1 MKNLLFLVLI
11 VMLLGANAAYAQ
23 SDFDF
28 NKVKKNGDLFE
39 ERAID
44 LDRDGTPE
52 TVALCAYNLKSDS
65 EEVISYCG
73 RLVVMKNKGGKM
85 ETIWSGPEYKEEEIF
100 NKNEFRFVF
109 AGFGLEPVE
118 ALGDIFGDSSA
129 VLLSPLAQS
138 DVRPSTY
145 RVYAWKDGAFTFV
158 RSQALLRG
166 EKDGDRFSWKN
177 APEGEFEKCAWIGKF
192 NKITAPGEAEAE
204 IWSYEK
210 SKVMLGKAL
219 LKAAP
224 DGFSVTKWIEPLK
237 AVE

>member
-1 MKNLLFLVLI
+1 MKNLLLLALVI
-11 VMLLGANAAYAQ
+11 LLGANAAYAQ

-39 ERAID
+39 ERAVD
-44 LDRDGTPE
+44 LDRDGMPE
-52 TVALCAYNLKSDS
+52 TVALIAYDIKSDS
-65 EEVISYCG
+65 EEIISYCG
-73 RLVVMKNKGGKM
+73 QLVVMKNNGGKM
-85 ETIWSGPEYKEEEIF
+85 ETVWSGPKYKEEEIF
-100 NKNEFRFVF
+100 GKNEFRFVF
-109 AGFGLEPVE
+109 AGFGLEPIE

-145 RVYAWKDGAFTFV
+145 RVYAWKNGAFSFV
-158 RSQALLRG
+158 RSQALLRD
-166 EKDGDRFSWKN
+166 EKDGGKFIWKN
-177 APEGEFEKCAWIGKF
+177 APEGDFEKCVWIGKF

-210 SKVMLGKAL
+210 GKVMIGKAL

-224 DGFSVTKWIEPLK
+224 DGFSVSKWIEPLK
-237 AVE
+237 VIE

>member
-1 MKNLLFLVLI
+1 MKNMLLFLFI
-11 VMLLGANAAYAQ
+11 FILLGANAAYAQ
-23 SDFDF
+23 SEFDF
-28 NKVKKNGDLFE
+28 NKVRKDGELFE

-52 TVALCAYNLKSDS
+52 KVALIAYNLKSDS
-65 EEVISYCG
+65 EEIVSYCG
-73 RLVVMKNKGGKM
+73 QLAVLKDKGGKM
-85 ETIWSGPEYKEEEIF
+85 ETIWSGPKYKEDEIF

-109 AGFGLEPVE
+109 AGFGLEPIE

-145 RVYAWKDGAFTFV
+145 RVYVWKDGAFTFV
-158 RSQALLRG
+158 RSQALLRD
-166 EKDGDRFSWKN
+166 EKDADKFNWKDL
-177 APEGEFEKCAWIGKF
+177 PEGETENRAWIGKF
-192 NKITAPGEAEAE
+192 NKINAPGEAEAE
-204 IWSYEK
+204 IWAYEK
-210 SKVMLGKAL
+210 GKVMIGKAL

-224 DGFSVTKWIEPLK
+224 DGFGVTKWIEPLK